1 MSIGLCLVLV
11 AEQVGVAMFVVD
23 VWTERLACASEDRVL
38 FAELDSNPVQFRVSP
53 VSIPS

>member
-11 AEQVGVAMFVVD
+11 AEQVDVAMFVVD

>member
-1 MSIGLCLVLV
+1 MSVGLCRVLV
-11 AEQVGVAMFVVD
+11 AEQFGVAVFVVD

-38 FAELDSNPVQFRVSP
+38 FAELDSNPVQFRVSL